1 MQLYLLPTNDNEC
14 SFIVASFA
22 LRYLQF
28 CCSPFHNK
36 IFGIIFLGQVY
47 RACLHETCGVTAQAT
62 GSKVERVVI
71 TRLENHTYYSRI
83 VLLLPGGVK
92 RSVDSRPSD
101 SLALALQCEAPLF
114 VARQLAR

>member
-1 MQLYLLPTNDNEC
+1 
-14 SFIVASFA
+14 
-22 LRYLQF
+22 
-28 CCSPFHNK
+28 
-36 IFGIIFLGQVY
+36 
-47 RACLHETCGVTAQAT
+47 
-62 GSKVERVVI
+62 VI

-83 VLLLPGGVK
+83 VLLLPGGIK

>member
-1 MQLYLLPTNDNEC
+1 MQLYCGFLCPVLSATLLQLSPLRLWHC
-14 SFIVASFA
+14 FCHVHHAS
-22 LRYLQF
+22 
-28 CCSPFHNK
+28 
-36 IFGIIFLGQVY
+36 
-47 RACLHETCGVTAQAT
+47 LHKTCGVVSQAT

-83 VLLLPGGVK
+83 VLLLPGGIK

>member
-1 MQLYLLPTNDNEC
+1 MDLYLLHTDDNEC
-14 SFIVASFA
+14 SFTIASFA
-22 LRYLQF
+22 LRYLQV
-28 CCSPFHNK
+28 CCSHFHS
-36 IFGIIFLGQVY
+36 QVHH
-47 RACLHETCGVTAQAT
+47 ASLHETCGVVAQAT

-83 VLLLPGGVK
+83 VLLLPGGIK